1 MYYGLY
7 VINQLYFVVTLD
19 KTSHKLNDV
28 GEEAQK
34 TLY

>member
-1 MYYGLY
+1 MYYVLY

-19 KTSHKLNDV
+19 KTNHKRNDV
-28 GEEAQK
+28 AEEAQK